1 LFIEFSKKSPSFSE
15 YDCHQFY
22 EKYLNKSQNENAC
35 IGIKSGHYWAK
46 ADNKALHEQ
55 LFPQNLYISI
65 DDLTDIYK
73 TSVIITNTLK
83 TSLVLCNEEWYML
96 DINTQLWK
104 KQKEPSFYVITEIRK
119 YIDYSKELYPIL
131 KPNYAK
137 KGLSGTVNV
146 ASFVREYSN
155 FGYLGLFL
163 GGAII
168 ALVLV
173 FIDKIF
179 LGYENFYYSIN
190 LFPIF
195 LFSSSSILTILF
207 SGGWFVFIL
216 LFFIFCKSYNQR
228 VCAE

>member
-1 LFIEFSKKSPSFSE
+1 MPSNQPPFLFKLSKGLIKRVVIVPGETISQWFIVIP
-15 YDCHQFY
+15 
-22 EKYLNKSQNENAC
+22 EKKPYLYGDGYPF
-35 IGIKSGHYWAK
+35 IAK
-46 ADNKALHEQ
+46 LRA
-55 LFPQNLYISI
+55 
-65 DDLTDIYK
+65 
-73 TSVIITNTLK
+73 
-83 TSLVLCNEEWYML
+83 
-96 DINTQLWK
+96 
-104 KQKEPSFYVITEIRK
+104 RK

-131 KPNYAK
+131 KPDYAK

-163 GGAII
+163 GGALI

-173 FIDKIF
+173 FIDKMF

-207 SGGWFVFIL
+207 SGGWFLFIL
-216 LFFIFCKSYNQR
+216 LFFIFCKSYNQQI
-228 VCAE
+228 CAE